1 MREGFRKAERS
12 RNVELR
18 EGSGIATA
26 KGQTEFAATASP
38 RRPGEARDR
47 ESSVVRSNF
56 IEHRVQSDVKR
67 VRMEARS
74 NIPSAKTTPQPS
86 LDNDEPPHGRRGRK
100 STLRAGPSP
109 REKPAKAAAIFS
121 STLGNG
127 KAYGYV
133 AIDAY
138 IQRDPAE
145 AARYRGAYMNHPS
158 YRWVIAWIVLSSVFW
173 VLIGNPDFIG
183 FDTHHQRRPD
193 VADSPDR
200 GCRVD
205 RHDAR

>member
-1 MREGFRKAERS
+1 MSFEKSVLRKAFRERACREGSVSKGAFRKRARKAARS

-38 RRPGEARDR
+38 RPAGRGRDR

-74 NIPSAKTTPQPS
+74 NVPSAQTTPQPS

-100 STLRAGPSP
+100 SRLEWTEVHAPEFGHSDVARASWRAASASGSTLAWTEVRALDRSALRAPERRKANRTTSRRAGSPSV
-109 REKPAKAAAIFS
+109 K
-121 STLGNG
+121 
-127 KAYGYV
+127 
-133 AIDAY
+133 
-138 IQRDPAE
+138 
-145 AARYRGAYMNHPS
+145 
-158 YRWVIAWIVLSSVFW
+158 
-173 VLIGNPDFIG
+173 
-183 FDTHHQRRPD
+183 
-193 VADSPDR
+193 
-200 GCRVD
+200 
-205 RHDAR
+205 